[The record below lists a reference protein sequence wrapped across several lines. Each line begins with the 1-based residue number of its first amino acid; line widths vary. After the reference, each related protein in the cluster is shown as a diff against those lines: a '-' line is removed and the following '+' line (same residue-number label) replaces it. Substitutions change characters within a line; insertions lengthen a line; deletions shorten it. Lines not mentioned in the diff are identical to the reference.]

1 MFVLQLVN
9 GKVTV
14 TSVGDHVYVDNV
26 EAAYQ
31 NSWDLGGSNRN
42 SAASTDSGRGL
53 SANYLEPK
61 VGACFDCT
69 RINWT
74 LFLLGACF
82 DWTRINWTLVLLGQ
96 NIILVFRAL
105 FLVEN

>member
-26 EAAYQ
+26 EATYQ

-61 VGACFDCT
+61 VGACFDWT

-74 LFLLGACF
+74 LF
-82 DWTRINWTLVLLGQ
+82 LLGQ
-96 NIILVFRAL
+96 NIILVFRAFVYSGKL
-105 FLVEN
+105 MF